1 MSIEHVAGIVLLGLL
16 LPLWLVFGV
25 SDWWHH
31 RATFIESTSG
41 WRESGLHL
49 LLVGEAGTA
58 VLAGMFFEI
67 NALILGFAIL
77 AYLAHELTTNID
89 VHYASHRR
97 MITSAEQR
105 VHDYLTA
112 IPFAVLV
119 AACITNPGQF
129 AALFGAG
136 SETADFTLRWKDE
149 PLPTWY
155 LAAWLV
161 LSPINGLLYAEEFIR
176 CLRQHRQRINPE
188 FTPHPP

>member
-1 MSIEHVAGIVLLGLL
+1 MTIEHVAGIVLLGFL

-25 SDWWHH
+25 TDWWRHK
-31 RATFIESTSG
+31 ATFIESTSG

-49 LLVGEAGTA
+49 LLVGQAGVA
-58 VLAGMFFEI
+58 ALAGLFFEI
-67 NALILGFAIL
+67 NALILGLAIL
-77 AYLAHELTTNID
+77 AYLAHELTTNLD

-119 AACITNPGQF
+119 AVCIINPGQF

-136 SETADFTLRWKDE
+136 TETADFSLRWKEE

-155 LAAWLV
+155 LATWLV
-161 LSPINGLLYAEEFIR
+161 VSPINALLYLEEFIR
-176 CLRQHRQRINPE
+176 CLRQHRQRIV
-188 FTPHPP
+188 TV